1 MSSLMKEMLKKPE
14 IQSFIVGK
22 LKEIKI
28 EAVT

>member
-1 MSSLMKEMLKKPE
+1 LKEMLKEPE
-14 IQSFIVGK
+14 IRSFIVGK